1 MNLARITII
10 GVVILW
16 VCLCDIGVKA
26 QTAPLSVSIEMDNSS
41 VKLGTDIQVKAIL
54 KNNTEQDIQVSELR
68 TAGDSH
74 IEYKVNVER
83 DDHTALAKKY
93 AEKLRRHEVSWDIL
107 VDATGSVL
115 FVTIQPGKTHE
126 DSVDISN
133 RYEFDKPGKYSIQL
147 ERELPESLGGGV
159 IKSNTI
165 TVTVTP

>member
-10 GVVILW
+10 GVVILG

-26 QTAPLSVSIEMDNSS
+26 QTTPLSVSIEIDNSS
-41 VKLGTDIQVKAIL
+41 VKLGADIQVKATL
-54 KNNTEQDIQVSELR
+54 KNNTDQDIQVSELR
-68 TAGDSH
+68 MEGDSRL
-74 IEYKVNVER
+74 EYKVNVER
-83 DDHTALAKKY
+83 DDHTAVAKKY
-93 AEKLRRHEVSWDIL
+93 AEKLRRHEVSRDPL
-107 VDATGSVL
+107 ATGSVQ
-115 FVTIQPGKTHE
+115 FVPIQPGKTHE
-126 DSVDISN
+126 GGVNISN